1 MGGRGSRAG
10 GAGGAGGGLG
20 GLFAA
25 TPNANG
31 GVTITPNGGNATPPL
46 NAQALAAGGTGG
58 SDVKTHTTY
67 FTPADYAIVSGGVV
81 TDGYRMSPR
90 SGTMQVV
97 GYYNTGDYYNINT
110 ELRELSDGKRRSLTP
125 KTQRVVDA
133 MDRNM
138 RPLNAPID
146 TVRWTDGKAI
156 AANLGMKGA
165 TKQQIINRLAQA
177 DAVKTK
183 SDYTSSSWDP
193 KQNAVA
199 GSAGRDVRLD
209 MHYAKGAMAQFSP
222 TRKEGEMVGARNA
235 PQRYANARFERA
247 LVYNARSKRQYYD
260 NILVVDVYV
269 DQ

>member
-1 MGGRGSRAG
+1 MNGTSSTRAG
-10 GAGGAGGGLG
+10 GATRTAGA
-20 GLFAA
+20 
-25 TPNANG
+25 TVTQNANG
-31 GVTITPNGGNATPPL
+31 TATITPNTVTPPL
-46 NAQALAAGGTGG
+46 NAQAMAAGGTGG

-110 ELRELSDGKRRSLTP
+110 ELRELADGKRRSLTP

-177 DAVKTK
+177 DAIKSK
-183 SDYTSSSWDP
+183 SDFTSSSWDP

-199 GSAGRDVRLD
+199 GTAGRDVRLD

-247 LVYNARSKRQYYD
+247 LVYNARSKRSYYD